1 MKFTSKSIAALDLPA
16 GKSEHTVWDPS
27 LPGFDIR
34 LRSEGSRTWR
44 IQYRTT
50 AGRQRSESLGDVR
63 RVSLD
68 EARRIAKQ
76 RFAQVEL
83 GRDPGAERDAAR
95 RAASEAELT
104 VGRIVERYLQAKQD
118 VRPSTY
124 RQAVRYLQD
133 YAKPLHPYPLAE
145 VKRAHVA
152 AWVGDL
158 TRNHGRGS
166 ARDGRM
172 NLSALFSWAMRE
184 GLAETNPVIGTN
196 NPGTGIRPRARV
208 LDDQELRIIWQVCDA
223 VDDDFCRILKL
234 ALLTACR
241 RDELGKLRHDECD
254 LETGK
259 LVLPGSRTKNHRQHE
274 LTLPEPA
281 LAILRNQPRIG
292 GRPWV
297 FGRDGEGLT
306 GWSWYKNRFDKLVAA
321 AAGKPLPAWTIHDCR
336 RTAATRVAEFAP
348 PHIVEA
354 LLNHAKPTLVA
365 TYNLATYR
373 AEKAQALATWAE
385 KLSAIVEKREA
396 RVVTLP
402 RRA

>member
-1 MKFTSKSIAALDLPA
+1 MKFTSKSIAALELPA
-16 GKSEHTVWDPS
+16 GKSEHTVWDQS
-27 LPGFDIR
+27 LPGFGIR
-34 LRSEGSRTWR
+34 LRPQSRTWR

-50 AGRQRSESLGDVR
+50 AGQQRSESLGDVR
-63 RVSLD
+63 KVDLES
-68 EARRIAKQ
+68 ARKIAKQ

-83 GRDPGAERDAAR
+83 GQDPGAERDAAR
-95 RAASEAELT
+95 RMASQAELT

-124 RQAVRYLQD
+124 RQAVRYLQH
-133 YAKPLHPYPLAE
+133 YAKPLHSYPLAE

-158 TRNHGRGS
+158 ARNHGRGS

-184 GLAETNPVIGTN
+184 GLAETNPVIGSN
-196 NPGTGIRPRARV
+196 NPGTGLRPRARV
-208 LDDQELRIIWQVCDA
+208 LDDHELRIIWRICGE

-241 RDELGKLRHDECD
+241 RTELGGLRWEEVD

-259 LVLPGSRTKNHRQHE
+259 LVLPGSRTKNHREHE
-274 LTLPEPA
+274 LMLPAPA
-281 LAILRNQPRIG
+281 LAILRNQPRID
-292 GRPWV
+292 GRPWM

-306 GWSWYKNRFDKLVAA
+306 GWSWHKARFDKLVAE
-321 AAGKPLPAWTIHDCR
+321 AAGKPLPAWCVHDTR
-336 RTAATRVAEFAP
+336 RTAATRIAEFAP

-385 KLSAIVEKREA
+385 KLMGIVEKRPP
-396 RVVTLP
+396 RVLTLP
-402 RRA
+402 QRA

>member
-16 GKSEHTVWDPS
+16 GKSEHTIWDPS
-27 LPGFDIR
+27 VPGFGIR

-50 AGRQRSESLGDVR
+50 AGQQRSESLGDVR
-63 RVSLD
+63 KVDLES
-68 EARRIAKQ
+68 ARKIAKQ

-83 GRDPGAERDAAR
+83 GQDPGAERDAAR
-95 RAASEAELT
+95 RAAAAAELT
-104 VGRIVERYLQAKQD
+104 VGRIIESYLQAKQD

-124 RQAVRYLQD
+124 RQAVRYLKD
-133 YAKPLHPYPLAE
+133 YARPLHGCPVSAL
-145 VKRAHVA
+145 KRAQVA

-158 TRNHGRGS
+158 RRNHGRGS

-184 GLAETNPVIGTN
+184 GLAETNPVIGTG
-196 NPGTGIRPRARV
+196 NPGAGIRPRDRV
-208 LDDQELRIIWQVCDA
+208 LDDHELRIIWQVCDE
-223 VDDDFCRILKL
+223 VDDDFCRVLKL
-234 ALLTACR
+234 ALLTSCR
-241 RDELGKLRHDECD
+241 RAELGSLRHDECD

-281 LAILRNQPRIG
+281 LAILRAQPRID

-306 GWSWYKNRFDKLVAA
+306 GWSWRKARFDRLVAEA
-321 AAGKPLPAWTIHDCR
+321 VGKPLPPFCVHDLR
-336 RTAATRVAEFAP
+336 RTAATRIAEFAP

-385 KLSAIVEKREA
+385 RLLAIVERRPPK
-396 RVVTLP
+396 VLSLP
-402 RRA
+402 QRA